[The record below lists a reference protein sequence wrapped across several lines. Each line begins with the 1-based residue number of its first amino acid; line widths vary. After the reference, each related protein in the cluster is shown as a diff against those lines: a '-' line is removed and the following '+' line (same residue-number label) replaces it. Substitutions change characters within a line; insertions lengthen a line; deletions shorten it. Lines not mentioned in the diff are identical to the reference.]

1 MDKSM
6 EFIIII
12 FYVSG
17 FSASFGVIIEKKLT
31 SSILFNFTMA
41 LILSLGSW
49 CSLAMVVLEDRL
61 LEIEGLL
68 NDIKGRLK

>member
-1 MDKSM
+1 M

>member
-1 MDKSM
+1 MEKSM

>member
-1 MDKSM
+1 MENSM

-49 CSLAMVVLEDRL
+49 CALAMVVLEGRL